1 MPFESAVFPETDRR
15 TLDLGRAAKGF
26 RGRIVRI
33 GGGAASDT
41 GLAPAELERRLL
53 EIGLVEGAT
62 VEIVHEGLIGRD
74 PIAVRINET
83 MVALRRREATAIQV
97 EATD

>member
-1 MPFESAVFPETDRR
+1 MPFESAVFPESDRR
-15 TLDLGRAAKGF
+15 TLPLGRAGRGF

-33 GGGAASDT
+33 GGDAAADT
-41 GLAPAELERRLL
+41 GLTPGELERRLL
-53 EIGLVEGAT
+53 EIGFVEGAR

-74 PIAVRINET
+74 PIAIRINET
-83 MVALRRREATAIQV
+83 MVALRRREAAAILV